1 MRIQTEIEIN
11 ASAKTV
17 WDVLTDFSAYPEWN
31 PFIIDVSGEVAVG
44 NQISIKLTPPDS
56 NEMNFKP
63 VVQIME
69 PTSDFMWIGR
79 LFFKGVFDGA
89 HRFQIKEIAP
99 TRVQFVHSEEFS
111 GILVPIL
118 KKMVEGSTT
127 QGFIQMNEAIKLR
140 VESIENKA

>member
-1 MRIQTEIEIN
+1 M
-11 ASAKTV
+11 
-17 WDVLTDFSAYPEWN
+17 
-31 PFIIDVSGEVAVG
+31 SGEVAVG

>member
-17 WDVLTDFSAYPEWN
+17 WNVLTDFDAYSEWN
-31 PFIIDVSGEVAVG
+31 PFIIEVSGSVAVG
-44 NQISIKLTPPDS
+44 KQISIKLTPPDS

-63 VVQIME
+63 VVQIMDPE
-69 PTSDFMWIGR
+69 SDFMWIGR
-79 LFFKGVFDGA
+79 LFFKGLFDGA
-89 HRFQIKEIAP
+89 HRFQIKEITANKI
-99 TRVQFVHSEEFS
+99 QFVHSEEFS

-127 QGFIQMNEAIKLR
+127 QGFVQMNEAIKLR
-140 VESIENKA
+140 AESVENKT

>member
-140 VESIENKA
+140 AESIENKA